1 MADRLA
7 LKQLTKS
14 DLTFFESLFR
24 SLNVGNQKSINLN
37 ADVFVQQFYPSLPSL
52 IGSGAADR
60 ILVSLTV
67 IGPAAAPPYVLS
79 RAVTKRDAYK
89 NWRLNGE
96 FIWDPED
103 QPHRFD
109 VLSANDLA
117 LIEFSGDPAPQNVSL
132 LLLAQKSP
140 IDAALHKSLAPM
152 IPGGRK
158 TMVQISRQELA
169 AAAIGVPSSHPVWAL
184 AKSVNL
190 RAPRL
195 SLPSR
200 CKVIGGRSLRASVVV
215 TAAGRSLLPV
225 SAGAKSI
232 PSI

>member
-7 LKQLTKS
+7 LKRLTGS

-24 SLNVGNQKSINLN
+24 SLKVGNQKSINLN

-52 IGSGAADR
+52 IGAGASDR

-79 RAVTKRDAYK
+79 RAVTKRAAYK

-96 FIWDPED
+96 FIWDPEG

-109 VLSANDLA
+109 ILSANDLA
-117 LIEFSGDPAPQNVSL
+117 LIEFSGDPAPQKISL

-140 IDAALHKSLAPM
+140 IDTALHKSLATM

-169 AAAIGVPSSHPVWAL
+169 TAAISVPPSHPVWVLAENPEFDAALEDAALGGVVGTEILVKKL
-184 AKSVNL
+184 AKSVN
-190 RAPRL
+190 
-195 SLPSR
+195 
-200 CKVIGGRSLRASVVV
+200 
-215 TAAGRSLLPV
+215 AATLEPFTF
-225 SAGAKSI
+225 
-232 PSI
+232 